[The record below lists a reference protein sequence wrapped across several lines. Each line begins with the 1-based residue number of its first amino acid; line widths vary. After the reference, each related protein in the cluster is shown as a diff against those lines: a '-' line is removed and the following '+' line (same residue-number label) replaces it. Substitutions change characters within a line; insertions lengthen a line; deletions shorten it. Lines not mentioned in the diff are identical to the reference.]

1 MPSMTSLR
9 PSDERSSSICRARR
23 ARFRSLLL
31 RTGSPMRGATG
42 QCLPLVAQDGHHVSA
57 GEPAALVSV
66 VAQGALVNEARLLV
80 RTTGSLVLGPH
91 VEPDAL
97 QAKLPEAEVDQRVD
111 RVGPIALSPLARLAD
126 EDADLRASVGAI

>member
-9 PSDERSSSICRARR
+9 PSDERSRSICRARR

-31 RTGSPMRGATG
+31 RTGSPMRSATR

-66 VAQGALVNEARLLV
+66 VAQCALVDEAGLLV
-80 RTTGSLVLGPH
+80 RPAGSLVLGPH

-97 QAKLPEAEVDQRVD
+97 QAGLSEAAGDPGVD
-111 RVGPIALSPLARLAD
+111 RVGPLA
-126 EDADLRASVGAI
+126 